1 MTYNVVKVARAP
13 LMVCLQ
19 CPLCCNL
26 VHEATTIS
34 ECLHTFCRD
43 CIYQRLGDGESDC
56 CPICNV
62 SLGCSPLEKLR
73 ADHQLDDV
81 CAKIFP
87 LRSRKR
93 TAIDSG
99 TDVPAPPPARR
110 KERSLSSLGIGA
122 APPSANPGFVNRK
135 TKSLPRRSVTIRD
148 TSADEIEDGNRASEK
163 FREFEAGNGLSET
176 EYSAG
181 ALLEGDFL
189 DGKAIPVSD
198 EKLVNLISVKREI
211 CVEGKRAANKEE
223 HLQGKRKE
231 RFPSVKRTP
240 LPKKVLEELPPGS
253 VSLTHGNDSLSN
265 LGMYLAERSKISSTG
280 LLCSQAADV
289 SEHANA
295 LPCKE
300 EAECGYKLKPQVSIL
315 ERRQRLGKN
324 SRNLSTLAHLAEVA
338 VDHAGQ
344 VGSSQQHIG
353 HYRAG
358 AHAAR
363 SHRERGKRRSVK
375 GAGLGESFIFHAADE
390 SIGASSQL
398 YSWMPPLHRTSAG
411 LDKLPVVRN
420 KSTSANGGTATKAVP
435 ATKHDRRQVGLWF
448 SLQAAENQIGEN
460 ALPQIS
466 TRYLRI
472 KDGKLPVSIVKK
484 YLAKKLD
491 LKSEAEVEITC
502 RGQPVVPSLPLE
514 SIQGIWFATALAPD
528 LLPSQKKEEN
538 SGSNNGKNCSLACGS
553 SAKEYMMVL
562 TYGRNHRNLISQ

>member
-43 CIYQRLGDGESDC
+43 CIYQRFGDGESDC

-93 TAIDSG
+93 TVILSG
-99 TDVPAPPPARR
+99 SDVLAPPPVRR

-122 APPSANPGFVNRK
+122 ALPSANPGFVNRK
-135 TKSLPRRSVTIRD
+135 TKSLSRSVTIRD
-148 TSADEIEDGNRASEK
+148 TSADEVEDGNKASEK
-163 FREFEAGNGLSET
+163 FREFDSGNGLSET
-176 EYSAG
+176 EYSTG
-181 ALLEGDFL
+181 ALPEGDIL
-189 DGKAIPVSD
+189 DGKAVPISD
-198 EKLVNLISVKREI
+198 EKPVSLISVKREI
-211 CVEGKRAANKEE
+211 CLDGKRSVNRG
-223 HLQGKRKE
+223 LSQWRRKE
-231 RFPSVKRTP
+231 KFPSVKRTP
-240 LPKKVLEELPPGS
+240 LPKKMLEEPPPRS
-253 VSLTHGNDSLSN
+253 NPLMHGNNSLSN
-265 LGMYLAERSKISSTG
+265 LHMHLAERPKISSTG
-280 LLCSQAADV
+280 LLCSQIIDA
-289 SEHANA
+289 SEHGKG
-295 LPCKE
+295 LSCKE
-300 EAECGYKLKPQVSIL
+300 EAEPLCGYKLKSHVPIL
-315 ERRQRLGKN
+315 ERRQRLGRS
-324 SRNLSTLAHLAEVA
+324 SRNLSTLACLAEVA

-344 VGSSQQHIG
+344 VGSSQHTG
-353 HYRAG
+353 DYRAG

-363 SHRERGKRRSVK
+363 SHRERRKRCSIK
-375 GAGLGESFIFHAADE
+375 AAALGESFVLHAEGE
-390 SIGASSQL
+390 SNGPSSQL
-398 YSWMPPLHRTSAG
+398 YSWLPPLQRTSAG
-411 LDKLPVVRN
+411 LDKLPVVRS
-420 KSTSANGGTATKAVP
+420 KSSSTNGGTSTKAVY
-435 ATKHDRRQVGLWF
+435 ATKHNRRQVGLWF
-448 SLQAAENQIGEN
+448 SLQAAENQIGES

-514 SIQGIWFATALAPD
+514 SIQGIWFATAIASD
-528 LLPSQKKEEN
+528 LLPSQNNEEN
-538 SGSNNGKNCSLACGS
+538 IETNNGKRWAPTCGS

-562 TYGRNHRNLISQ
+562 TYGRNHRNSQ